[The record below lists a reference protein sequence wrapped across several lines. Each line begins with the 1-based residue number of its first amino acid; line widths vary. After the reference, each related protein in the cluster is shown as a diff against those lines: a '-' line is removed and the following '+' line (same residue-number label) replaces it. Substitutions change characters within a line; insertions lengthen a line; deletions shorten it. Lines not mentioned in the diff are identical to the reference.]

1 VAEVA
6 SYGWHF
12 IHHLPSSPFGHDY
25 RSCITLNIHPE
36 SQWIDS
42 REPSF
47 PLDIDLDITIVIG
60 WHEAHHTEPLFSKER
75 CAQAACGVLR
85 QLDDF
90 GVLNNDI
97 QFSPYLE
104 NGGHRF
110 CFPTQKPQDI
120 IEADYPHS
128 PIEFQ
133 SPCNCGMGDL
143 TGSRFD
149 CTRYCTA
156 RSTLTRALFGHYG
169 RQSKLVSE
177 LGCKTVSKPTYE
189 TPRVDLILIITSYLH
204 CTCSDLLESARTL
217 SESEIIYVHT
227 IRLSDESIF
236 SFISDVPH

>member
-1 VAEVA
+1 VSTNQRLIPGIKPILTQHFHSFHVAEVA
-6 SYGWHF
+6 SYGWHS
-12 IHHLPSSPFGHDY
+12 IHDLPSSPFGHDY
-25 RSCITLNIHPE
+25 RSLITLNIHPKY
-36 SQWIDS
+36 QWVDS
-42 REPSF
+42 REPRI

-120 IEADYPHS
+120 IEADHPHS
-128 PIEFQ
+128 PIAFQ

-149 CTRYCTA
+149 CTRDYTA
-156 RSTLTRALFGHYG
+156 RSTLTRALFGQYG

-177 LGCKTVSKPTYE
+177 LGCKTDQVVCSSGSLNFGLSQD
-189 TPRVDLILIITSYLH
+189 TPFRQYYS
-204 CTCSDLLESARTL
+204 CSQEFQAY
-217 SESEIIYVHT
+217 IHM
-227 IRLSDESIF
+227 
-236 SFISDVPH
+236 